1 MIQIS
6 NITYFVQ
13 NRAIFSGA
21 TLQINQGD
29 RIGLVGPNGA
39 GKTTLLKIISGE
51 CPIEEGSVS
60 RIKGSTVGF
69 LRQETL
75 EQSVEL
81 SVRDVAMKAFDE
93 AIRIELRLDYI
104 ERRIGEIVDYEGD
117 EYMGLLDEMQRLHE
131 RYAILEGDKKVS
143 KTEEVL
149 EGLGF
154 KTDDLTRPLSE
165 FSGGWR
171 MRVALA
177 KLLLE
182 RPDCLLLDE
191 PTNHLDI
198 DSIEWLENYLRNY
211 PGAVV
216 LVSHDKYFLD
226 RMVNRIS
233 EVRNRKLFDY
243 PGNYDDYERIRTE
256 QVEQH
261 KREFDSQQ
269 KHIEDTERFIN
280 RFRAKASKARSV
292 QSRVKALDRMDI
304 IDEPEADM
312 AAISFKFPDPPR
324 SGQVVVKITGLK
336 KHYII
341 PSTKEKLNVFTSGQ
355 ELEIQKGDKIA
366 LIGPNGAG
374 KSTLARIL
382 FNDEP
387 FDGTVTNG
395 HNVIS
400 SFFAQHL
407 SDVMTSE
414 ATILSEVEGAAKS
427 AEARSQVRGLLGCF
441 LFSGDDVFKPI
452 KVLSGGERSRV
463 ALAKTLLEP
472 ANFLILDEPTNHL
485 DMRSKQV
492 LVDAIHAYQGTVL
505 VISHDR
511 HFIQGFATKVWR
523 AENGRVFEY
532 EGGFDYYDWKHAQ
545 EKEQQKVLKSDSK
558 SEKKNLAQST
568 HQKTN
573 QTSSIAKDTKKSDA
587 DLRNLIHRETAPLKK
602 EIDTLLEKL
611 DRYEKEKSKLTQ
623 LMSEPDFYQHPS
635 HKSKLA
641 EFGSI
646 EKKINEITE
655 QWMLKQ
661 EAFDKK
667 VETLSV

>member
-6 NITYFVQ
+6 NITFFVT

-51 CPIEEGSVS
+51 YQVEEGSVS
-60 RIKGSTVGF
+60 KIKGTTIGF

-75 EQSVEL
+75 EKSVNL
-81 SVRDVAMKAFDE
+81 SVREVAMQAFDE
-93 AIRIELRLDYI
+93 AIRIEKRLD
-104 ERRIGEIVDYEGD
+104 EITHKLEIITDYTGD
-117 EYMGLLDEMQRLHE
+117 EYMNLLEEMQHLHE
-131 RYAILEGDKKVS
+131 RYAILEGDKKVAR
-143 KTEEVL
+143 TEEVL

-154 KTDDLTRPLSE
+154 KTDDLSRPLEE

-198 DSIEWLENYLRNY
+198 DSIEWLENYLQHY

-216 LVSHDKYFLD
+216 LVSHDKFFLD
-226 RMVNRIS
+226 RMVNRIA
-233 EVRNRKLFDY
+233 EVRSKRIFDY

-261 KREFDSQQ
+261 KREYESQQ
-269 KHIEDTERFIN
+269 KQIEDTEKFIN
-280 RFRAKASKARSV
+280 RFRAKATKARQV
-292 QSRVKALDRMDI
+292 QSRIKALDRMDI
-304 IDEPEADM
+304 IDEPEQEM
-312 AAISFKFPDPPR
+312 ASINFKFPEPPR
-324 SGQVVVKITGLK
+324 SGQVVVKVAGLK

-341 PSTKEKLNVFTSGQ
+341 PSTKEKLHVFTSGQ

-387 FDGTVTNG
+387 FDGSVSYG

-414 ATILSEVEGAAKS
+414 ATILSEVEASAKS
-427 AEARSQVRGLLGCF
+427 GEARSQIRGLLGCF

-463 ALAKTLLEP
+463 ALAKSLLEP

-532 EGGFDYYDWKHAQ
+532 EGGFDYYDWKYHQ
-545 EKEQQKVLKSDSK
+545 ELEQKKA
-558 SEKKNLAQST
+558 EKTSGKLAQST
-568 HQKTN
+568 HQKTGV
-573 QTSSIAKDTKKSDA
+573 TDSSSSKDSKRNEA
-587 DLRNLIHRETAPLKK
+587 ELRNLIHKETSPIKREVEKLEEKLKRMEAEK
-602 EIDTLLEKL
+602 VALEK
-611 DRYEKEKSKLTQ
+611 E
-623 LMSEPDFYQHPS
+623 MAHPDFYNQS
-635 HKSKLA
+635 NYKAKLQ
-641 EFGSI
+641 EFGNL
-646 EKKINEITE
+646 EKKIEQITE
-655 QWMLKQ
+655 QWLEKQ
-661 EAFDKK
+661 EELEQKIA
-667 VETLSV
+667 ELSK